1 MTATYQGTVELTAR
15 ELEVLAEATDFA
27 GIGCSIAALD
37 IEPGVEF
44 DELDS
49 LTERLREAAASEA
62 PLALEE
68 REARV
73 LVALLD
79 YQELSCP
86 PESWSSQDVEQEELN
101 AIRERLR
108 RALGE

>member
-1 MTATYQGTVELTAR
+1 MTATYRGTVELSAQ

-27 GIGCSIAALD
+27 GIGCSIAAID
-37 IEPGVEF
+37 IEPAVEF
-44 DELDS
+44 DELDA
-49 LTERLREAAASEA
+49 LTQRLREAAASEE
-62 PLALEE
+62 PLELDE

-73 LVALLD
+73 LVALLE

-86 PESWSSQDVEQEELN
+86 PESWSTHDVEQEELN

-108 RALGE
+108 QAVSQ